1 MMMMQAQCFPVAMI
15 MTTKSYLTL
24 YITLHP
30 KNPERMIIS
39 AGDDTDEED
48 DNFCENDYHLQ
59 S

>member
-1 MMMMQAQCFPVAMI
+1 MSMMTRMGMMMRI
-15 MTTKSYLTL
+15 
-24 YITLHP
+24 ITLNP

-39 AGDDTDEED
+39 AGDHTDEED